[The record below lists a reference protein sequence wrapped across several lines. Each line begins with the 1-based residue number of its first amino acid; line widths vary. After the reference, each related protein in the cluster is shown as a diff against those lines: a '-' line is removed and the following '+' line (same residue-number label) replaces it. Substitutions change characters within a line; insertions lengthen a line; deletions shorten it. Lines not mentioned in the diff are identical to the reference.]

1 MRGREGKVK
10 GGREGEGRRGG
21 REKRRG
27 GRERRRGGRERR
39 RGGRE
44 RRREGGEGGK
54 VRGRGV
60 GVKGEE
66 RWGGGKM
73 RIKRRWYELRV
84 EEQG

>member
-1 MRGREGKVK
+1 M
-10 GGREGEGRRGG
+10 
-21 REKRRG
+21 
-27 GRERRRGGRERR
+27 
-39 RGGRE
+39 
-44 RRREGGEGGK
+44 
-54 VRGRGV
+54 RGRGV